1 MYLSSEKGGF
11 KVSII
16 KNTIIKR
23 GREITNLHVVVFHRP
38 KYCGLNWVDYIQIA

>member
-16 KNTIIKR
+16 KR
-23 GREITNLHVVVFHRP
+23 GRGITNFPVVVFHRR
-38 KYCGLNWVDYIQIA
+38 KYCGSNWVDYIQIA